1 MMEVRRDGGK
11 PFACSI
17 SGGIYGAGAHEQRC
31 RTGIASRVCA
41 ALLIFIA
48 SAGPIW
54 AAEAFPSKPLRL
66 IVPYPPGGGV
76 DIVGRVFASKLAE
89 ALKHNVIVDNKPGGS
104 ATIGTGLAARAQP
117 DGHTLLIVASTYTI
131 TPNLF
136 NKLPYDPVR
145 DLAAVTQVTSSAY
158 IVVVHPSLPVA
169 TLSDLIKLAKAK
181 PNAIAYSS
189 PGYAGPP
196 HLTGELFAVRTGIR
210 ILHVPNKG
218 AGPAAIDLVSGQTQ
232 LMFSSPGV
240 SLPYIRTNRLRALAV
255 TTRNR
260 LAAAPEIPTAG
271 EAGVPDFV
279 VDGWYGV
286 LVPAGTPAPR
296 VKFLSDQIAKA
307 VQSTE
312 VRERLLK
319 LGIEPVGTSPDEFAQ
334 LIRAE
339 IPRWAGVVEAARVRK
354 GGDF

>member
-1 MMEVRRDGGK
+1 MMDVGRGGRK
-11 PFACSI
+11 SFARC
-17 SGGIYGAGAHEQRC
+17 GAGRVCWKAAHEHRC
-31 RTGIASRVCA
+31 RSGIASRVCA
-41 ALLIFIA
+41 ALLLLIA
-48 SAGPIW
+48 SSCPIW
-54 AAEAFPSKPLRL
+54 AADAFPSKPLRL

-76 DIVGRVFASKLAE
+76 DIVGRVFASKVAE
-89 ALKHNVIVDNKPGGS
+89 TLKHNVIVDNRPGGS
-104 ATIGTGLAARAQP
+104 AIIGTGLAARAQP

-145 DLAAVTQVTSSAY
+145 DFAAVTQVTSSAY

-169 TLSDLIKLAKAK
+169 TLSDLIKLAKAR

-196 HLTGELFAVRTGIR
+196 HLTGELFAVRTGTR

-240 SLPYIRTNRLRALAV
+240 SLPYIRSKRLRALAV

-260 LAAAPEIPTAG
+260 LAAAPDIPTAG
-271 EAGVPDFV
+271 EAGLPDFV
-279 VDGWYGV
+279 VDGWYGI
-286 LVPAGTPAPR
+286 LVPAGTPDPR
-296 VKFLSDQIAKA
+296 VRFLSDQIVKA
-307 VQSTE
+307 AHSTE
-312 VRERLLK
+312 VKDRLVK

-334 LIRAE
+334 LIRSE
-339 IPRWAGVVEAARVRK
+339 IPRWAGVVEAAGVRK

>member
-1 MMEVRRDGGK
+1 MMDVRRDREK
-11 PFACSI
+11 SFARS
-17 SGGIYGAGAHEQRC
+17 SAGRIFWTAVHEQRC
-31 RTGIASRVCA
+31 RIGIVSWVCA
-41 ALLIFIA
+41 ALLVFIA
-48 SAGPIW
+48 SGGPIW
-54 AAEAFPSKPLRL
+54 AAEAFPSRPLRL

-76 DIVGRVFASKLAE
+76 DIVGRVFAPKLAE
-89 ALKHNVIVDNKPGGS
+89 ALKYNVIVENRPGGS
-104 ATIGTGLAARAQP
+104 AIIGTELAARAQP

-158 IVVVHPSLPVA
+158 IVVVHPSLPAV

-196 HLTGELFAVRTGIR
+196 HLTGELFAVRTGTR

-218 AGPAAIDLVSGQTQ
+218 AGPAAIDVVSGQTQ

-240 SLPYIRTNRLRALAV
+240 SLPYIRAKRLRALAV

-260 LAAAPEIPTAG
+260 LAVAPDIPTAG

-296 VKFLSDQIAKA
+296 VKFLSDQIVKA
-307 VQSTE
+307 AQSTE
-312 VRERLLK
+312 VKGRLLT

-334 LIRAE
+334 LIRSE
-339 IPRWAGVVEAARVRK
+339 IPRWASVVEAARVRK